1 MSGSSFGDILSQWDQ
16 QQRKQSTKRPRA
28 HRALEE
34 FLDEHP
40 PSVEVDPSRD
50 HRDVVD
56 ARADTAG
63 GPGAPKKLPIE
74 DTLDLHGMT
83 RVEAEARTDSF
94 VREASH
100 RGLSKVL
107 VVYGKG
113 HHSRDGAVL
122 RSAIHRLL
130 QDHPLTGAMGT
141 PDRRDGGSGAVWV
154 VIRQR
159 SR

>member
-1 MSGSSFGDILSQWDQ
+1 MSGSSFGDILSQWDRQ
-16 QQRKQSTKRPRA
+16 QQKRSSKRPRA

-40 PSVEVDPSRD
+40 PPVDLDPERNGVVGRSV
-50 HRDVVD
+50 
-56 ARADTAG
+56 
-63 GPGAPKKLPIE
+63 APKDLPIE

-83 RVEAEARTDSF
+83 RAEAEARTESF
-94 VREASH
+94 IQDASR
-100 RGLSKVL
+100 RGLGKVL
-107 VVYGKG
+107 VIYGKG
-113 HHSRDGAVL
+113 LHSRDGAVL
-122 RSAIHRLL
+122 RSSIHRML
-130 QDHPLTGAMGT
+130 QDHALTGAMGT

>member
-1 MSGSSFGDILSQWDQ
+1 MSGSSFGDILSQWDRQ
-16 QQRKQSTKRPRA
+16 QQKQSSKRPRA

-34 FLDEHP
+34 SLNEDPPPVNLDPERDGAGRSSSRGAGSG
-40 PSVEVDPSRD
+40 SV
-50 HRDVVD
+50 
-56 ARADTAG
+56 
-63 GPGAPKKLPIE
+63 APKNLPIQ

-83 RVEAEARTDSF
+83 RAEAEARTESF
-94 VREASH
+94 IQDASH
-100 RGLSKVL
+100 RGLGKVL
-107 VVYGKG
+107 VIYGKG
-113 HHSRDGAVL
+113 LHSRDGAVL
-122 RSAIHRLL
+122 RSSIHRML